1 MQNSCKLGPT
11 APCLGAPSQF
21 TTTTVETLAN
31 YQTLHPHTI
40 SRTLQVHSFVR
51 QCKPESDTL
60 NQHLQSIA

>member
-11 APCLGAPSQF
+11 APCLGALSQF

-40 SRTLQVHSFVR
+40 SRTLQAHSFVR

-60 NQHLQSIA
+60 NQHLQSFA